1 MKIALADFHP
11 CLAVFFLRCKWVFL
25 YLSIFF
31 IIHGLSIY
39 YFSRM
44 EIGSNLKCSFNVFNF
59 LTFVSHKIGENCDL
73 LFLLILL
80 REAIYV
86 RERHLDEHML
96 HIFIKKTNKKQ
107 NSSNN
112 TKTSMILL
120 LFSLQSSLFT

>member
-1 MKIALADFHP
+1 MA
-11 CLAVFFLRCKWVFL
+11 
-25 YLSIFF
+25 
-31 IIHGLSIY
+31 
-39 YFSRM
+39 RM

-96 HIFIKKTNKKQ
+96 HIFTKKQ
-107 NSSNN
+107 TNN
-112 TKTSMILL
+112 KTAA
-120 LFSLQSSLFT
+120 TTRKPP